1 MEGERGN
8 SPKSITVDEVTASL
22 FQIFSQ
28 YHCLSTTKLEEFLPL
43 LQQDWLKETN
53 KTSSASSSS
62 SLPPLE
68 LKTIFKTM
76 NRRLRPLSFEV
87 KTVAIR
93 STTSGGKTSANA
105 TTGNSSSRNTS
116 SSSSSDEWDYYHG
129 LVNIEED
136 IVSKEFGSVFT
147 PLELKFFHLLSIR
160 LAMEQHLSTSDIV
173 QLKSLDQNTF
183 TKLSSHDI
191 HSLLQR
197 LEVELWV
204 QRNDRGFYV
213 LGPRSFLELQSYL
226 KTTLTEGQ
234 VVGLE
239 EYTEVDRQKAVE
251 LLPSLLFY

>member
-1 MEGERGN
+1 MEEERGN

-43 LQQDWLKETN
+43 LQQDWLKET
-53 KTSSASSSS
+53 SSSS

-87 KTVAIR
+87 KTVAFR
-93 STTSGGKTSANA
+93 STGSGGKTTANA
-105 TTGNSSSRNTS
+105 TAGNSSSRNTS
-116 SSSSSDEWDYYHG
+116 SSSSSDEWEYYHG

-160 LAMEQHLSTSDIV
+160 LAMTQHLSTSDIV

-183 TKLSSHDI
+183 MKLSSHDI

-239 EYTEVDRQKAVE
+239 GYTEVDRLKAVE